1 MYRSNDVV
9 QLDDHSIFIRPFVKV
24 GEPPEN
30 VKVLQYFLKDITV
43 ENEEADGP
51 ANTRN
56 RRSKFKRIGE
66 FFKNVFSKQPRL
78 STKSFTRYEKG
89 HIEEVEFATVAWE
102 SNPSGDSAVTN

>member
-1 MYRSNDVV
+1 M
-9 QLDDHSIFIRPFVKV
+9 KV

-43 ENEEADGP
+43 ECEEADGP
-51 ANTRN
+51 GTNR
-56 RRSKFKRIGE
+56 RRSKFRRIGE

-78 STKSFTRYEKG
+78 STKQLTRYEKG

-102 SNPSGDSAVTN
+102 SLPGSQEGT

>member
-30 VKVLQYFLKDITV
+30 VKVLQYFLKDVTV

-51 ANTRN
+51 GNQR

-102 SNPSGDSAVTN
+102 SPPEGQ

>member
-1 MYRSNDVV
+1 M
-9 QLDDHSIFIRPFVKV
+9 KV

-51 ANTRN
+51 NANR

-66 FFKNVFSKQPRL
+66 FFKNVFSK
-78 STKSFTRYEKG
+78 
-89 HIEEVEFATVAWE
+89 
-102 SNPSGDSAVTN
+102 